1 MKFGIDTKRKFYQE
15 AFGRHVAAQVSF
27 AAIDI
32 LFKYFGVG
40 RQFEFTFSSA
50 RFMNGIFAVE
60 YIFSR
65 DRVEEIIHLST

>member
-1 MKFGIDTKRKFYQE
+1 LKFGIDTKRKLCQE
-15 AFGRHVAAQVSF
+15 VFGRHVAAQVSF

-32 LFKYFGVG
+32 LFKCFEVG
-40 RQFEFTFSSA
+40 RQFEFTFSRA

-60 YIFSR
+60 YFFSR